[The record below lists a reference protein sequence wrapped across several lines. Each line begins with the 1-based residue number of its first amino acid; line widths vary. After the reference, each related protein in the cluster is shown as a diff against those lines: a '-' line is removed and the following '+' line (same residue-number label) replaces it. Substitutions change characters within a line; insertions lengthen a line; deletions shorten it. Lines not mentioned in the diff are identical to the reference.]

1 MEPKKP
7 ESGRV
12 SMAQLQAVI
21 EKILLPTPLPWLVV
35 LGIAII
41 LSVFDV
47 TRTTEGTFEITF
59 HLTTVTVILVALVW
73 LPFLLKVIAISGG
86 GVKTAAGEASIL
98 GLDQL
103 LSRLDPGTQREALS
117 SYVTIVEAAQSR
129 SPEGDQPRLRE
140 LREGLEHQLASLSP
154 ESQHAREQL
163 KAFAKL
169 YEATRNSMSP
179 GSDRTFKMSTI
190 MAQARAMASQA
201 KYDPLEVSR
210 LWGENSSGSR
220 IIALAILQASPNP
233 TFFPLAL
240 EAIGK
245 SGSAFEQ
252 YHALR
257 AVEEMVGALSPD
269 QKQQLAVTLRDQR
282 SGGSGKYINPDSDR
296 WTLSSRILNAL
307 K

>member
-1 MEPKKP
+1 MDEKRPD
-7 ESGRV
+7 SSRV
-12 SMAQLQAVI
+12 SMAQVQAVL
-21 EKILLPTPLPWLVV
+21 EKILLPTPRPWLVI

-41 LSVFDV
+41 LSVLDV
-47 TRTTEGTFEITF
+47 TRTAEGKFAITF
-59 HLTTVTVILVALVW
+59 HLTSVTVLLVALVW

-98 GLDQL
+98 GLEQL

-117 SYVTIVEAAQSR
+117 TYVTIVEAAQSR
-129 SPEGDQPRLRE
+129 SPEVDQPRLRE
-140 LREGLEHQLASLSP
+140 LREDLEHQLASLSP

-169 YEATRNSMSP
+169 YEATRNSMPP
-179 GSDRTFKMSTI
+179 GPDRTFKMSTI
-190 MAQARAMASQA
+190 VAQARAIASQA
-201 KYDPLEVSR
+201 KYEPLEVSD
-210 LWGENSSGSR
+210 LFAENTSGSR
-220 IIALAILQASPNP
+220 IVALAILQASPDP
-233 TFFPLAL
+233 TFFSLAR

-245 SGSAFEQ
+245 SRSAFEQ

-257 AVEEMVGALSPD
+257 AVEGMVGALSPD
-269 QKQQLAVTLRDQR
+269 QKRELDATLRDQR
-282 SGGSGKYINPDSDR
+282 SGGPDKYIKPDSDR